1 MGKWGK
7 SIRKLLG
14 IYPIAMLQKCNRP
27 HSCARLLV
35 CRGSSLSIIPPEQIV
50 PYSLESILAS
60 ERIPSL
66 PEVAARIVEIA
77 RDPDPNY
84 DQLIETIRTDPAIAG
99 RILKTANSA
108 LLGMRTRANSIEQA
122 VPRLG
127 TTMVRTLVLGFCLAE
142 YQNRNSFNLRRS
154 YQMVW
159 RESLTQAAVAE
170 ALGERQGGK
179 VDPANWFLAGLLQDI
194 GRLALLHTCGEAY
207 VENVL
212 EPEDDR
218 TQRQREQEWLGFTHV
233 EVSQGLCRKWNLESE
248 FVDAIGVHHAST
260 HRVVPLKFVSST
272 SLPAALITATHV
284 SEYLEEVSHN
294 LSCSRE
300 HIERLLIQVFALRPN
315 DVFRVLADIDS
326 RVGEMSATF
335 GIDVGRPPALESILA
350 EAQELLGQIALAGQ
364 LRLVNANP
372 GIERLERI
380 RLETAESLHV
390 REAAWKDNLTG
401 AFNRGWLEPALSSVI
416 DQAHQHQV
424 PIGLLLIDLDNF
436 RRLNQEAGPQ
446 FCDMLLQ
453 KVTAILRECVRLSDS
468 VVRYGADE
476 FVITLKDVN
485 SDMLTMVCDQIRS
498 RIRTELL
505 TPDPS
510 RQITCSI
517 GVAYYA
523 PQSGIAVRS
532 DSLIR
537 EADKSVSAAQRK
549 GGDQAVMTF
558 LEGGKWMTQVLEAT
572 IAK

>member
-1 MGKWGK
+1 MCQDDSVSKQFHVDY
-7 SIRKLLG
+7 S
-14 IYPIAMLQKCNRP
+14 
-27 HSCARLLV
+27 
-35 CRGSSLSIIPPEQIV
+35 PEQIV

-84 DQLIETIRTDPAIAG
+84 DLLIETIRKDPAIAG

-142 YQNRNSFNLRRS
+142 YQNRNAFNLRCS

-170 ALGERQGGK
+170 TLAERQAGK

-194 GRLALLHTCGEAY
+194 GRLALLHACGEAY

-212 EPEDDR
+212 KPEDAR
-218 TQRQREQEWLGFTHV
+218 TQRQRERDWLGFTHV
-233 EVSQGLCRKWNLESE
+233 EVSQGLCKKWNLESE
-248 FVDAIGVHHAST
+248 FVDAIGVHHASA
-260 HRVVPLKFVSST
+260 HRVVPLRFVSST

-284 SEYLEEVSHN
+284 TEYLEAVSHN

-300 HIERLLIQVFALRPN
+300 HIERLLMQVFALRPN

-326 RVGEMSATF
+326 RVGELSATF

-350 EAQELLGQIALAGQ
+350 EAQELLGQIAIASQ
-364 LRLVNANP
+364 LRLVSANS

-380 RLETAESLHV
+380 RLETAELLHARDAV
-390 REAAWKDNLTG
+390 WKDSLTG

-416 DQAHQHQV
+416 EQAHQHHV

-436 RRLNQEAGPQ
+436 RGLNQEAGQQ
-446 FCDMLLQ
+446 FCDVLLQ
-453 KVTAILRECVRLSDS
+453 KVTAILRECVRLSDC

-476 FVITLKDVN
+476 FVVTLKDVN
-485 SDMLTMVCDQIRS
+485 PDMLTMVSDQIRA
-498 RIRTELL
+498 RIRSELSTKDL
-505 TPDPS
+505 S

-517 GVAYYA
+517 GAAYYA
-523 PQSGIAVRS
+523 PQAGNLVRAE
-532 DSLIR
+532 SLIR
-537 EADKSVSAAQRK
+537 EADKSVSVARRK
-549 GGDQAVMTF
+549 GGDQAVLTF
-558 LEGGKWMTQVLEAT
+558 LEGGKWTTQVLETST
-572 IAK
+572 IK

>member
-1 MGKWGK
+1 MCQADNV
-7 SIRKLLG
+7 SRSFPVD
-14 IYPIAMLQKCNRP
+14 Y
-27 HSCARLLV
+27 S
-35 CRGSSLSIIPPEQIV
+35 PEQIV

-212 EPEDDR
+212 EPEDER

-248 FVDAIGVHHAST
+248 FIDAIGVHHASA

-284 SEYLEEVSHN
+284 SEYLEAVSHN

-300 HIERLLIQVFALRPN
+300 HIERLLMQVFALRPN

-326 RVGEMSATF
+326 RVGELSATF

-350 EAQELLGQIALAGQ
+350 EAQELLGQIALASQ

-372 GIERLERI
+372 RIERLERI

-401 AFNRGWLEPALSSVI
+401 AFNRGWLEPALSSVL

-436 RRLNQEAGPQ
+436 RGLNQEAGPL

-453 KVTAILRECVRLSDS
+453 KATAILRECVRLSDS
-468 VVRYGADE
+468 VVRYGGDE

-498 RIRTELL
+498 RIRSELS
-505 TPDPS
+505 TIDPS
-510 RQITCSI
+510 RHITCSI

-537 EADKSVSAAQRK
+537 EADKSVSAARRK

>member
-1 MGKWGK
+1 MCQADGV
-7 SIRKLLG
+7 SRQFPVD
-14 IYPIAMLQKCNRP
+14 Y
-27 HSCARLLV
+27 S
-35 CRGSSLSIIPPEQIV
+35 PEQIV

-99 RILKTANSA
+99 RIVKTANSA

-142 YQNRNSFNLRRS
+142 YQNRNSLNLRRS

-170 ALGERQGGK
+170 ALAERQGGK

-248 FVDAIGVHHAST
+248 FVDAIGVHHASA

-294 LSCSRE
+294 PSCSRE
-300 HIERLLIQVFALRPN
+300 HVERLLMQVFAFRPN
-315 DVFRVLADIDS
+315 DVFRLLADIDS
-326 RVGEMSATF
+326 RVGELSATF
-335 GIDVGRPPALESILA
+335 GIDVGRPPAIESILA
-350 EAQELLGQIALAGQ
+350 EAQELLGQIALASQ
-364 LRLVNANP
+364 MRLVNANP

-380 RLETAESLHV
+380 RLETAESQHV

-424 PIGLLLIDLDNF
+424 PIGLLLIDLDKF
-436 RRLNQEAGPQ
+436 RGLNQEAGPQ
-446 FCDMLLQ
+446 FCNILLQ

-468 VVRYGADE
+468 VVRYGGDE

-498 RIRTELL
+498 RIRSELL

-517 GVAYYA
+517 GVAYYT
-523 PQSGIAVRS
+523 PQSGIAVRA

-537 EADKSVSAAQRK
+537 EADKSVSAARRK
-549 GGDQAVMTF
+549 GGDQTIMTF
-558 LEGGKWMTQVLEAT
+558 LEGGRWLTQVLEAT

>member
-1 MGKWGK
+1 M
-7 SIRKLLG
+7 
-14 IYPIAMLQKCNRP
+14 
-27 HSCARLLV
+27 
-35 CRGSSLSIIPPEQIV
+35 

-84 DQLIETIRTDPAIAG
+84 DELIETIRTDPAIAG

-194 GRLALLHTCGEAY
+194 GRLALLQTCGEAY

-212 EPEDDR
+212 EPEDER

-248 FVDAIGVHHAST
+248 FIDAIGVHHASA

-326 RVGEMSATF
+326 RVGELSATF

-364 LRLVNANP
+364 LRLVNSNP
-372 GIERLERI
+372 GIERFERI

-401 AFNRGWLEPALSSVI
+401 AFNRGWLEPALSSII

-424 PIGLLLIDLDNF
+424 PIGLLLVDLDNF
-436 RRLNQEAGPQ
+436 RGLNQEAGPQ

-468 VVRYGADE
+468 VVRYGGDE

-498 RIRTELL
+498 RIRSELS
-505 TPDPS
+505 TTDPL

-517 GVAYYA
+517 GVAYYT
-523 PQSGIAVRS
+523 PQNGIAVRA

-537 EADKSVSAAQRK
+537 ETDKSVSAARRK

-558 LEGGKWMTQVLEAT
+558 LEGGKWTTQVLEAA

>member
-1 MGKWGK
+1 MQPALFMCQADNV
-7 SIRKLLG
+7 SRSFPVD
-14 IYPIAMLQKCNRP
+14 Y
-27 HSCARLLV
+27 S
-35 CRGSSLSIIPPEQIV
+35 PEQIV

-212 EPEDDR
+212 EPEDER

-248 FVDAIGVHHAST
+248 FIDAIGVHHASA

-300 HIERLLIQVFALRPN
+300 HIERLLMQVFALRPN

-326 RVGEMSATF
+326 RVGELSATF

-350 EAQELLGQIALAGQ
+350 EAQELLGQIALASQ

-372 GIERLERI
+372 RIERLERI

-436 RRLNQEAGPQ
+436 RGLNQEAGPL

-453 KVTAILRECVRLSDS
+453 KATAILRECVRLSDS
-468 VVRYGADE
+468 VVRYGGDE

-498 RIRTELL
+498 RIRSELS
-505 TPDPS
+505 TKDPL

>member
-1 MGKWGK
+1 MQPALFMCQADNV
-7 SIRKLLG
+7 SRSFPVD
-14 IYPIAMLQKCNRP
+14 Y
-27 HSCARLLV
+27 S
-35 CRGSSLSIIPPEQIV
+35 PEQIV

-212 EPEDDR
+212 EPEDER

-248 FVDAIGVHHAST
+248 FIDAIGVHHASA

-326 RVGEMSATF
+326 RVGELSATF

-350 EAQELLGQIALAGQ
+350 EAQELLGQIALASQ

-372 GIERLERI
+372 RIERLERI

-436 RRLNQEAGPQ
+436 RGLNQEAGPL

-453 KVTAILRECVRLSDS
+453 KATAILRECVRLSDS
-468 VVRYGADE
+468 VVRYGGDE

-498 RIRTELL
+498 RIRSELS
-505 TPDPS
+505 TIDPS
-510 RQITCSI
+510 RHITCSI

>member
-1 MGKWGK
+1 MCQADGV
-7 SIRKLLG
+7 SRQFPVD
-14 IYPIAMLQKCNRP
+14 Y
-27 HSCARLLV
+27 S
-35 CRGSSLSIIPPEQIV
+35 PEQIV
-50 PYSLESILAS
+50 AYSLESILAS

-99 RILKTANSA
+99 RIVKTANSA

-142 YQNRNSFNLRRS
+142 YQNRNSLNLRRS

-170 ALGERQGGK
+170 ALAERQGGK

-248 FVDAIGVHHAST
+248 FVDAIGVHHASA

-294 LSCSRE
+294 PSCSRE
-300 HIERLLIQVFALRPN
+300 HVERLLMQVFAFRPN
-315 DVFRVLADIDS
+315 DVFRLLADIDS
-326 RVGEMSATF
+326 RVGELSATF
-335 GIDVGRPPALESILA
+335 GIDVGRPPAMESILA
-350 EAQELLGQIALAGQ
+350 EAQELLGQIALASQ

-380 RLETAESLHV
+380 RLETAESQHV

-424 PIGLLLIDLDNF
+424 PIGLLLIDLDKF
-436 RRLNQEAGPQ
+436 RGLNQEAGPQ
-446 FCDMLLQ
+446 FCNMLLQ

-523 PQSGIAVRS
+523 PQSGIAVRA

-537 EADKSVSAAQRK
+537 EADKSVSAARRK
-549 GGDQAVMTF
+549 GGDQTIMTF
-558 LEGGKWMTQVLEAT
+558 LEGGRWLTQVLEAT

>member
-1 MGKWGK
+1 MGKRGK

-27 HSCARLLV
+27 HFCARLVV
-35 CRGSSLSIIPPEQIV
+35 CRGSSLLIIPPEQIV

-212 EPEDDR
+212 EPEDER

-248 FVDAIGVHHAST
+248 FIDAIGVHHASA

-350 EAQELLGQIALAGQ
+350 EAQELLGQIALASQ

-436 RRLNQEAGPQ
+436 RGLNQEAGPQ

-468 VVRYGADE
+468 VVRYGGDE

-498 RIRTELL
+498 RIRSELS
-505 TPDPS
+505 TTDPL

-523 PQSGIAVRS
+523 PQNGIAVRA

-537 EADKSVSAAQRK
+537 EADKSVSAARRK

-558 LEGGKWMTQVLEAT
+558 FEGGKWTTQVLEAT

>member
-1 MGKWGK
+1 MCQADNV
-7 SIRKLLG
+7 SRSFPVD
-14 IYPIAMLQKCNRP
+14 Y
-27 HSCARLLV
+27 S
-35 CRGSSLSIIPPEQIV
+35 PEQIV

-212 EPEDDR
+212 EPEDER

-248 FVDAIGVHHAST
+248 FIDAIGVHHASA

-300 HIERLLIQVFALRPN
+300 HIERLLMQVFALRPN

-326 RVGEMSATF
+326 RVGELSATF

-350 EAQELLGQIALAGQ
+350 EAQELLGQIALASQ

-372 GIERLERI
+372 RIERLERI

-424 PIGLLLIDLDNF
+424 PIGLLLIDLDKF
-436 RRLNQEAGPQ
+436 RGLNQEAGPL

-453 KVTAILRECVRLSDS
+453 KATAILRECVRLSDS
-468 VVRYGADE
+468 VVRYGGDE

-498 RIRTELL
+498 RIRSELS
-505 TPDPS
+505 TIDPS
-510 RQITCSI
+510 RHITCSI